1 MNSDMNPHTPS
12 LFLRL
17 PAELRFQIY
26 EYLLPTTTR
35 ISSKHDNGL
44 VWLRGCTALLAVNRQ
59 ISEEC
64 LELLYGHNTFV
75 IEISYNRIDFRFR
88 WLLPV
93 SGLSPNTAFSFL
105 DHFSQRNLQRIKKYL
120 VHVEMV
126 DSYTGMIKYNCG
138 GRGLQAGLREQLRR
152 LVEVLRCAGELRKV
166 EVRFMDRQKNPRVT
180 QVVLEPLLLLRGVQK
195 AVLLG
200 GVTPDYADYLQQK
213 MIERG
218 ERPALSHRPRI
229 PFMPEQRRSAPPL
242 LEKILLA
249 S

>member
-1 MNSDMNPHTPS
+1 MNAPS
-12 LFLRL
+12 PSPSPFLRL
-17 PAELRFQIY
+17 PAELRVQIY

-44 VWLRGCTALLAVNRQ
+44 VWLRGCTALVAVNRL

-75 IEISYNRIDFRFR
+75 VEISYDRIEFRFR
-88 WLLPV
+88 WLLPA
-93 SGLSPNTAFSFL
+93 SGLSPNRAYAFL

-138 GRGLQAGLREQLRR
+138 GRGLHAGLREQLRR

-166 EVRFMDRQKNPRVT
+166 EVRFVDKQKNARAT
-180 QVVLEPLLLLRGVQK
+180 QVVLEPLLLLRGVYK
-195 AVLLG
+195 AIVSG
-200 GVTPDYADYLQQK
+200 GVTPDYADYLQRK
-213 MIERG
+213 MIESG
-218 ERPALSHRPRI
+218 ERPVVSHRPRI